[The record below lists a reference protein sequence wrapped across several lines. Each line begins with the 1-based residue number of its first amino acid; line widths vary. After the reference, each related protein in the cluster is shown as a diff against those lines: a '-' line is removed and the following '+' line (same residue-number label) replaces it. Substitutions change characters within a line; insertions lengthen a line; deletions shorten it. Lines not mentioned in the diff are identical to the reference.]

1 MVINLIHLELRKK
14 VKIVRNTCFA
24 LFLAIILKLAYS
36 MIVTHEYLVSL
47 ASSLWERSFP
57 IEASRGLI
65 YDRNGNQIAIN
76 VPVTSVAVIPYQI
89 ENKEEVSKR
98 LSEILNVSQ
107 KSLLTKISK
116 KASIVRLQPEGRQI
130 SDEQAKRIK
139 ELNYKGIYLI
149 QDSKRYYPYE
159 ESLAQSLGFCGI
171 DNQGLA
177 GIEAYYDSILKG
189 KNGSLNYKMDA
200 KGGLFSNFQSTIDA
214 PTSGMSIGL
223 TIDMDIQ
230 NALERELENAY
241 LKYNPDSIL
250 GIAMDPNSGE
260 ILAISNRP
268 TYNPNKYK
276 EYNQEVYNRNLSVWK
291 CYEPGSTFKV
301 FSFAA
306 GLEEKKFDMYKDTY
320 YDKGYEIVGGRTIK
334 SWKKGGHGLQTFLE
348 VLENSSNPGFVEI
361 SRRLGA
367 DTLYDYILDF
377 GFNSK
382 TNVDIEGEAKGIFF
396 TKDNYHE
403 LENATSSFG
412 QGISVTPIQMVTAFS
427 SIINGGYLYQ
437 PYIVKEVLHSSTN
450 DVILSRTP
458 SIKRKVISKST
469 SDLMRIALESVVSKG
484 SGRNAYIDGYRVGGK
499 TGSAQIAENGV
510 YLPSEYILSF
520 IGAAP
525 MNDPQIVV
533 YIAIE
538 KPKSTIQYGG
548 TVAAPIVK
556 NVLIDALKILNIE
569 PNNDGIERE
578 YTWLDTK
585 SFKVENYIG
594 LTKNNVK
601 SPYFKFEFIGD
612 GNEVIDQIPK
622 HDTIMNQGNTIVLIL
637 K

>member
-1 MVINLIHLELRKK
+1 MIHFEIKKKIKK
-14 VKIVRNTCFA
+14 VEIVCFI
-24 LFLAIILKLAYS
+24 LFLAIILKLGYS
-36 MIVTHEYLVSL
+36 QIINYSNLTNKAIE
-47 ASSLWERSFP
+47 LWERSFP
-57 IEASRGLI
+57 IEASRGI
-65 YDRNGNQIAIN
+65 IKDKDGTSIAIN

-89 ENKEEVSKR
+89 KNKEEVATNLAS
-98 LSEILNVSQ
+98 ILNVSY
-107 KSLLTKISK
+107 KTIYNKITK

-130 SDEQAKRIK
+130 SEEQAKKIK
-139 ELNYKGIYLI
+139 KLDYQGVYLI

-159 ESLAQSLGFCGI
+159 EYLAQTLGFCGI

-177 GIEAYYDSILKG
+177 GIESYYDSLLKG
-189 KNGSLNYKMDA
+189 YNGSLNYKMDA
-200 KGGLFSNFQSTIDA
+200 KGGLFSNYQSNIVA
-214 PTSGMSIGL
+214 PIRGMSINL

-230 NALERELENAY
+230 NSLERELENAY
-241 LKYNPDSIL
+241 LKYNPESIL

-268 TYNPNKYK
+268 TYNPNNYK
-276 EYNQEVYNRNLSVWK
+276 DYDQEIYNRNLVVWK
-291 CYEPGSTFKV
+291 CFEPGSTFKV

-320 YDKGYEIVGGRTIK
+320 YDRGYEIVGGRTIK

-361 SRRLGA
+361 SRRIGN
-367 DTLYDYILDF
+367 DKLYDYILDF

-396 TKDNYHE
+396 AKDNYHE

-412 QGISVTPIQMVTAFS
+412 QGISTTPIQMITAFS
-427 SIINGGYLYQ
+427 SLINGGYLYQ
-437 PYIVKEVLHSSTN
+437 PYIVKEIVHSSTN

-458 SIKRKVISKST
+458 TVKRQVVSKNT
-469 SDLMRIALESVVSKG
+469 SDLMRIALESVVANG

-510 YLPSEYILSF
+510 YLANEYILSF

-525 MNDPQIVV
+525 MNDPKIVV
-533 YIAIE
+533 YIALE

-556 NVLIDALKILNIE
+556 NVLYDAMKIMNIKE
-569 PNNDGIERE
+569 NYDGPKKE
-578 YTWLDTK
+578 YTWMGKK
-585 SFKVENYIG
+585 SYEVIDYIG
-594 LTKNNVK
+594 LNKKEVK
-601 SPYFKFEFIGD
+601 SRYFKFEFVGT
-612 GNEVIDQIPK
+612 GNKVIDQIPK
-622 HDTIMNQGNTIVLIL
+622 KNTYMNEGNTIVIIL
-637 K
+637 ED

>member
-1 MVINLIHLELRKK
+1 MIHFEIKKKIKK
-14 VKIVRNTCFA
+14 VEIVCFI
-24 LFLAIILKLAYS
+24 LFLAIILKLGYS
-36 MIVTHEYLVSL
+36 QIINYSNLTNKAIE
-47 ASSLWERSFP
+47 LWERSFP
-57 IEASRGLI
+57 IEASRGI
-65 YDRNGNQIAIN
+65 IKDKDGTSIAIN

-89 ENKEEVSKR
+89 KNKEEVATNLAS
-98 LSEILNVSQ
+98 ILNVSY
-107 KSLLTKISK
+107 KTIYNKITK

-130 SDEQAKRIK
+130 SEEQAKKIK
-139 ELNYKGIYLI
+139 KLDYQGVYLI

-159 ESLAQSLGFCGI
+159 EYLAQTLGFCGI

-177 GIEAYYDSILKG
+177 GIESYYDSLLKG
-189 KNGSLNYKMDA
+189 YNGSLNYKMDA
-200 KGGLFSNFQSTIDA
+200 KGGLFSNYQSNIVA
-214 PTSGMSIGL
+214 PIRGMSINL

-230 NALERELENAY
+230 NSLERELENAY
-241 LKYNPDSIL
+241 LKYNPESIL

-268 TYNPNKYK
+268 TYNPNNYK
-276 EYNQEVYNRNLSVWK
+276 DYDQEIYNRNLVVWK
-291 CYEPGSTFKV
+291 CFEPGSTFKV

-361 SRRLGA
+361 SRRIGS
-367 DTLYDYILDF
+367 DKLYDYILDF

-396 TKDNYHE
+396 AKDNYHE

-412 QGISVTPIQMVTAFS
+412 QGISTTPIQMITAFS
-427 SIINGGYLYQ
+427 SLINGGYLYQ
-437 PYIVKEVLHSSTN
+437 PYIVKEIVHSSTN

-458 SIKRKVISKST
+458 TVKRQVVSKNT
-469 SDLMRIALESVVSKG
+469 SDLMRIALESVVANG

-510 YLPSEYILSF
+510 YLANEYILSF

-525 MNDPQIVV
+525 MNDPKIVV
-533 YIAIE
+533 YIALE

-556 NVLIDALKILNIE
+556 NVLYDAMKIMNIKE
-569 PNNDGIERE
+569 NYDGPKKE
-578 YTWLDTK
+578 YTWMDKK
-585 SFKVENYIG
+585 SYEVIDYIG
-594 LTKNNVK
+594 LNKKEVK
-601 SPYFKFEFIGD
+601 SRYFKFEFVGT
-612 GNEVIDQIPK
+612 GNKVIDQIPK
-622 HDTIMNQGNTIVLIL
+622 KNTYMNEGNTIVIIL
-637 K
+637 ED

>member
-1 MVINLIHLELRKK
+1 MIHFELRKK
-14 VKIVRNTCFA
+14 IKLVRNICFV
-24 LFLAIILKLAYS
+24 LFVAIILKLGYS
-36 MIVTHEYLVSL
+36 QIISYKNLVGL
-47 ASSLWERSFP
+47 ATELWERSFP
-57 IEASRGLI
+57 IEASRGI
-65 YDRNGNQIAIN
+65 VYDRNGEALAIN
-76 VPVTSVAVIPYQI
+76 IPTTSVAVIPYQI
-89 ENKEEVSKR
+89 IDKEGTATKLSKV
-98 LSEILNVSQ
+98 LNVSYTT
-107 KSLLTKISK
+107 LYNKISK

-130 SDEQAKRIK
+130 NEEQAKTIK
-139 ELNYKGIYLI
+139 ELDLDGVYLI

-159 ESLAQSLGFCGI
+159 KNLSTTLGFCGI

-177 GIEAYYDSILKG
+177 GIEAYYEKILKG

-200 KGGLFSNFQSTIDA
+200 KGGLFNTYQSTIDA
-214 PTSGMSIGL
+214 PVSGMSIAL

-230 NALERELENAY
+230 NVLERELENAY
-241 LKYNPDSIL
+241 IKYMPESIL

-268 TYNPNKYK
+268 TYDPNNYK
-276 EYNQEVYNRNLSVWK
+276 EYSQEIYNRNLSVWK
-291 CYEPGSTFKV
+291 SFEPGSTFKV

-306 GLEEKKFDMYKDTY
+306 GLEEKKFNMYQDTY
-320 YDKGYEIVGGRTIK
+320 YDRGYEIVGGRTIK

-367 DTLYDYILDF
+367 DTLYDYIIDF

-396 TKDNYHE
+396 SKDNYHE

-412 QGISVTPIQMVTAFS
+412 QGISTTPIQMVTAFS
-427 SIINGGYLYQ
+427 SVINGGYLYQ
-437 PYIVKEVLHSSTN
+437 PYVVKKIIHSSSK
-450 DVILSRTP
+450 DVILERTP
-458 SIKRKVISKST
+458 SVKRKVLSEET
-469 SDLMRIALESVVSKG
+469 SLLMRTALESVVANG

-525 MNDPQIVV
+525 MNDPKIVV
-533 YIAIE
+533 YVAIE

-556 NVLIDALKILNIE
+556 NIIHESMKIMKIE
-569 PNNDGIERE
+569 PNRKLC
-578 YTWLDTK
+578 WK
-585 SFKVENYIG
+585 K
-594 LTKNNVK
+594 
-601 SPYFKFEFIGD
+601 
-612 GNEVIDQIPK
+612 
-622 HDTIMNQGNTIVLIL
+622 
-637 K
+637 

>member
-1 MVINLIHLELRKK
+1 MIHFELIKK
-14 VKIVRNTCFA
+14 IKIIRGICFA
-24 LFLAIILKLAYS
+24 LFLSIIIKLSYS
-36 MIVTHEYLVSL
+36 MIMSHEYLKSL
-47 ASSLWERSFP
+47 ATNLWERSFP

-65 YDRNGNQIAIN
+65 YDRNGNKIAIN

-89 ENKEEVSKR
+89 KNKEEVAKN
-98 LSEILNVSQ
+98 LSNILNTSYTNV
-107 KSLLTKISK
+107 LNKISK

-130 SDEQAKRIK
+130 NDEQANKIK
-139 ELNYKGIYLI
+139 SLNYKGVYLI

-159 ESLAQSLGFCGI
+159 TSLSQSLGFCGI

-177 GIEAYYDSILKG
+177 GIEAYYDTILKG

-200 KGGLFSNFQSTIDA
+200 KGGLFSNYQSTINA
-214 PTSGMSIGL
+214 PVSGMSIGL
-223 TIDMDIQ
+223 TINMDIQ
-230 NALERELENAY
+230 NSLERELENAY
-241 LKYNPDSIL
+241 LKYNPESIL

-268 TYNPNKYK
+268 TYNPNNYK
-276 EYNQEVYNRNLSVWK
+276 EYDQEIYNRNLAVWK

-306 GLEEKKFDMYKDTY
+306 GLEENKFDMYKDTY
-320 YDKGYEIVGGRTIK
+320 YDRGYEIVGGRTIK

-396 TKDNYHE
+396 SKDNYHE

-437 PYIVKEVLHSSTN
+437 PYIVKEVIHSSTD
-450 DVILSRTP
+450 DVILSRAP
-458 SIKRKVISKST
+458 SVKRQVISKKT

-548 TVAAPIVK
+548 TVAAPIVR
-556 NVLIDALKILNIE
+556 NVLYDSLKILNIL

-585 SFKVENYIG
+585 SYKVDNYIG
-594 LTKNNVK
+594 LSKKEAK
-601 SPYFKFEFIGD
+601 SHYFKFEFIGD
-612 GNEVIDQIPK
+612 GNEIIDQIPK
-622 HDTIMNQGNTIVLIL
+622 KDTIMNQGNTIVLIL

>member
-1 MVINLIHLELRKK
+1 MIHFELRKK
-14 VKIVRNTCFA
+14 IKIVRNICFI
-24 LFLAIILKLAYS
+24 LFVAIILKLGYS
-36 MIVTHEYLVSL
+36 QIISYKNLVGL
-47 ASSLWERSFP
+47 ATELWERSFP
-57 IEASRGLI
+57 IEASRGI
-65 YDRNGNQIAIN
+65 VYDRNGEALAIN
-76 VPVTSVAVIPYQI
+76 IPTTSVAVIPYQI
-89 ENKEEVSKR
+89 KDKEETATKLSKV
-98 LSEILNVSQ
+98 LNVSY
-107 KSLLTKISK
+107 TTIYNKISK

-130 SDEQAKRIK
+130 NEEQAKTIK
-139 ELNYKGIYLI
+139 ELDLQGVYLI

-159 ESLAQSLGFCGI
+159 ESLSTTLGFCGI

-177 GIEAYYDSILKG
+177 GIEAYYEKILKG
-189 KNGSLNYKMDA
+189 RNGSLNYKMDA
-200 KGGLFSNFQSTIDA
+200 KGGLFNTYQSTIDA
-214 PTSGMSIGL
+214 PVSGMSIAL

-230 NALERELENAY
+230 NVLERELENAY
-241 LKYNPDSIL
+241 IKYMPESIL

-268 TYNPNKYK
+268 NYDPNNYK
-276 EYNQEVYNRNLSVWK
+276 EYSQEIYNRNLSVWK
-291 CYEPGSTFKV
+291 SFEPGSTFKV

-306 GLEEKKFDMYKDTY
+306 GLEEKKFNMYQDTY
-320 YDKGYEIVGGRTIK
+320 YDRGYEIVGGRTIK

-367 DTLYDYILDF
+367 DTLYDYIIDF

-396 TKDNYHE
+396 SKNNYHE

-412 QGISVTPIQMVTAFS
+412 QGISTTPIQMVTAFS
-427 SIINGGYLYQ
+427 SVINGGYLYQ
-437 PYIVKEVLHSSTN
+437 PYVVKKIIHSSSK
-450 DVILSRTP
+450 DVILERTP
-458 SIKRKVISKST
+458 SVKRKVLSEET
-469 SDLMRIALESVVSKG
+469 SLLMRTALESVVANG

-525 MNDPQIVV
+525 MNDPKIVV
-533 YIAIE
+533 YVAIE

-556 NVLIDALKILNIE
+556 NIIYESMKIMGIE
-569 PNNDGIERE
+569 PNNEGLKKE

-585 SFKVENYIG
+585 SYEVENYIG
-594 LTKNNVK
+594 K
-601 SPYFKFEFIGD
+601 SKKEIKSSYFKFEYVGE
-612 GNEVIDQIPK
+612 GEKVIDQIPK
-622 HDTIMNQGNTIVLIL
+622 EKTIMSQGNTIILIL